1 MYDEDLT
8 NLEDGIRRL
17 KIEYDIFFNGARK
30 RPPEDLRGRVDK
42 LIKRLAGAT
51 DLSFNQRF
59 RLNTLT
65 ARYYLY
71 KDLWRRTQMEW
82 ESRGPSHAP
91 EGARSPRKPTAP
103 AHPGAKVSVAIGD
116 ASRDE
121 GKVRELY
128 EALVRMRVGND
139 KQSAPVSYAQ
149 FAKYISNQTHNL
161 QSKFRCDSV
170 VFTITKADKDIKF
183 TARAEKRG
191 ERLS

>member
-17 KIEYDIFFNGARK
+17 KIEYDIYFNGARK

-51 DLSFNQRF
+51 DLGFNQRF

-71 KDLWRRTQMEW
+71 KDLWRRTQLQW
-82 ESRGPSHAP
+82 ESRGPSHSP
-91 EGARSPRKPTAP
+91 EGAASLRKAATPVHHSAE
-103 AHPGAKVSVAIGD
+103 VSVALGD
-116 ASRDE
+116 AAREE

-128 EALVRMRVGND
+128 EALVRMRVGSA
-139 KQSAPVSYAQ
+139 KQSEPVSYAQ
-149 FAKYISNQTHNL
+149 FAKYISNQTHNIR
-161 QSKFRCDSV
+161 SKFRCDSV
-170 VFTITKADKDIKF
+170 VFTIAKADEAIKF
-183 TARAEKRG
+183 TARAEKRKK
-191 ERLS
+191 ESS